1 MTINLNSKKLQEVY
15 AEYSNEDSEGV
26 PKFYKIH
33 KIVELSKLGDEL
45 YVSRSQAQRIV
56 LGLEILTM
64 SI

>member
-1 MTINLNSKKLQEVY
+1 MTINLNSKKIQEVY

-45 YVSRSQAQRIV
+45 YVSRSQAQRNV
-56 LGLEILTM
+56 LGLEVLTM